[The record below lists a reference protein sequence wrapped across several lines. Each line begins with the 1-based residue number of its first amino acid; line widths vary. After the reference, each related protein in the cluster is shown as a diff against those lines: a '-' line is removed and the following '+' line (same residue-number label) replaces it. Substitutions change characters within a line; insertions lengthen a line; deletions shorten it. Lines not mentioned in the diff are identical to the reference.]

1 MAAADVA
8 GGYMPSRNIKQ
19 LISGVALRVDGK
31 LPRIIVIGY
40 QFSIGLCFSTAY
52 AANLFRLNDGNR
64 RRTTGT
70 RDIQLISPLF
80 LILRKRIDLNVQQI
94 FAVGVLNEFASLDP
108 RRKVVERQAVGRE
121 IAIKGKGPF
130 CPLCRDFKPTVGAHY
145 RQIGIGDIHID
156 VERGV

>member
-1 MAAADVA
+1 MTAADVS
-8 GGYMPSRNIKQ
+8 GGYMPPWNIEQ
-19 LISGVALRVDGK
+19 LITGIVLRVDGK
-31 LPRIIVIGY
+31 LPRIIIAGY
-40 QFSIGLCFSTAY
+40 QFRVRLCFSTAY

-70 RDIQLISPLF
+70 RDIQLMSPLF

-94 FAVGVLNEFASLDP
+94 FAIGVLNEFASLDL
-108 RRKVVERQAVGRE
+108 RRKVVKRQTVGRE
-121 IAIKGKGPF
+121 IAIKGKSLF
-130 CPLCRDFKPTVGAHY
+130 CSWYRNFKPVARAHY